1 MRKFLTITAVLLV
14 VLGILL
20 AVADRVGVHYAER
33 EIGERVAARMQ
44 SQGITS
50 TPPEVEVKGI
60 PFLTQVAAGRYDEIE
75 LTMRDLKG
83 GDLPLPLLTVSAYDV
98 EAPLKEL
105 MDETARPVA
114 ARVEGVATV
123 SYADLVKASGLSGI
137 TLTSAGERIV
147 EVSGTVPLIG
157 RVSGKAEVTVVDG
170 GRVRLRVTELRG
182 VAGSIRQSII
192 DAYKDRLAVT
202 LRPPNLPFELKLSNV
217 TTEPT
222 GLQVAFAATDVQL
235 A

>member
-1 MRKFLTITAVLLV
+1 MKKFLSITIALLV

-33 EIGERVAARMQ
+33 EIGDRVATRLQ

-50 TPPEVEVKGI
+50 TPPEVKVQGI

-83 GDLPLPLLTVSAYDV
+83 GQLPLPLLTVSAYDV
-98 EAPLKEL
+98 EAPLSQL
-105 MDETARPVA
+105 MDGTARPVA
-114 ARVEGVATV
+114 ARVDGVATV
-123 SYADLVKASGLSGI
+123 SYASLVEASGLSGV
-137 TLTSAGERIV
+137 TLRSAGENVV
-147 EVSGTVPLIG
+147 EVSGKLPLIG
-157 RVSGKAEVTVVDG
+157 AVSGKAEVTIVDG
-170 GRVRLRVTELRG
+170 KVRLRVTELRG
-182 VAGSIRQSII
+182 VAGAIRQSII
-192 DAYKDRLAVT
+192 DAYRDRLAVT
-202 LRPPNLPFELKLSNV
+202 LSPPKLPFEMELQDV

-222 GLQVAFAATDVQL
+222 GILVAFAATDVEL